1 MLPSVSAAPL
11 TAPLTPLTTP
21 RSVSLPLAAA
31 VAVEATAVAAAAARA
46 TTSEDDATLDRYERE
61 LARPPPELWLEGA
74 TAAAAAAAAA
84 SVPGGRLPLL
94 GAESSTGIASRTAC
108 AAGAGAGA
116 GGEVPAL
123 IFDAAVAAVAPVL
136 AGAGAAAA
144 GSGWLAAA
152 LHAVAGGGGG
162 GGRASGFCGPPPPPV
177 VVSCR
182 SVMVAA
188 RDVLEINE
196 KCYTYDA
203 FCDVML
209 PHITFAALQP
219 IHCNMGGLSTAYRYL
234 HVLVASMCRT
244 HVPLDLQVVLHVPY

>member
-74 TAAAAAAAAA
+74 TGAAAAAAA

-116 GGEVPAL
+116 GAGGEVPAL

-144 GSGWLAAA
+144 GGGWLAGA
-152 LHAVAGGGGG
+152 LGVAGGGGG
-162 GGRASGFCGPPPPPV
+162 GGRASGFCGPPPPV

-196 KCYTYDA
+196 KCYTHDA

-209 PHITFAALQP
+209 PHLPTP
-219 IHCNMGGLSTAYRYL
+219 IAVDSLPA
-234 HVLVASMCRT
+234 
-244 HVPLDLQVVLHVPY
+244 P

>member
-21 RSVSLPLAAA
+21 LSVSLPLAAA

-46 TTSEDDATLDRYERE
+46 TTSEDEATLDRYERE

-74 TAAAAAAAAA
+74 PCAAAAAA

-108 AAGAGAGA
+108 ADGAGAGE
-116 GGEVPAL
+116 GPAL
-123 IFDAAVAAVAPVL
+123 IFDAAVAVAIAPVL

-144 GSGWLAAA
+144 AA
-152 LHAVAGGGGG
+152 GGG
-162 GGRASGFCGPPPPPV
+162 GGRASGFCGPLPPPPV

-182 SVMVAA
+182 SVMVGTRCAREA
-188 RDVLEINE
+188 RD
-196 KCYTYDA
+196 
-203 FCDVML
+203 
-209 PHITFAALQP
+209 
-219 IHCNMGGLSTAYRYL
+219 SR
-234 HVLVASMCRT
+234 
-244 HVPLDLQVVLHVPY
+244 